1 MRHTETKG
9 GNQEGKEEEEEK
21 TLDERQN
28 FSNSRERG
36 REKKRERERRR
47 ERREREEER
56 DERER
61 ESAMG
66 TTLEGVKAKVKGE
79 EKESASG
86 SAASG
91 SSSHRE
97 DAVPPFLTKTYD
109 LVSDPKSNDVV
120 SWNKTGKSFIVW
132 KPAEFARDL
141 LPKHFK
147 HNNFSSF
154 VRQLNTYGF
163 RKVDPDKWEFSNDNF
178 RKDSKPLLKYIHRRK
193 PAKGIKDEG
202 PGKHVST
209 KALIEVGQYGGGVTE
224 TLDQLQRDREV
235 LMTELVRLRQRQ
247 QFMEGQ
253 VLEMQGRLERAES
266 RQNNAEKSQ
275 TQIFQLVQQALS
287 NPAVLHQILSSKNY
301 GFPYLESSDAVNK
314 RKKIKA
320 KRPLVPEPSQPID
333 QPYYTFP
340 EPTQSLPA
348 LPKFPVDELPIDK
361 LNFLEEPNHN
371 MEVTDS
377 DSFQDGNIDKFLNL

>member
-1 MRHTETKG
+1 M
-9 GNQEGKEEEEEK
+9 GKTSRTVANEA
-21 TLDERQN
+21 ERR
-28 FSNSRERG
+28 RER
-36 REKKRERERRR
+36 RERRR

-86 SAASG
+86 SAVSG

-147 HNNFSSF
+147 H
-154 VRQLNTYGF
+154 
-163 RKVDPDKWEFSNDNF
+163 DN
-178 RKDSKPLLKYIHRRK
+178 
-193 PAKGIKDEG
+193 
-202 PGKHVST
+202 T
-209 KALIEVGQYGGGVTE
+209 KALIEGGQYGGGVTE

-348 LPKFPVDELPIDK
+348 LPKFPVDDLPIDK

>member
-1 MRHTETKG
+1 MGRT
-9 GNQEGKEEEEEK
+9 
-21 TLDERQN
+21 
-28 FSNSRERG
+28 SRTVANEA
-36 REKKRERERRR
+36 ERRR
-47 ERREREEER
+47 EREREREREEER
-56 DERER
+56 ETRERER

-163 RKVDPDKWEFSNDNF
+163 RKVDPDKWEFSNENF
-178 RKDSKPLLKYIHRRK
+178 RRDAKQLLKDIHRRK
-193 PAKGIKDEG
+193 PAKASSKDDVLG
-202 PGKHVST
+202 NKVGT
-209 KALIEVGQYGGGVTE
+209 KALIEVGRYGVTE
-224 TLDQLQRDREV
+224 TLDQL
-235 LMTELVRLRQRQ
+235 
-247 QFMEGQ
+247 
-253 VLEMQGRLERAES
+253 
-266 RQNNAEKSQ
+266 K
-275 TQIFQLVQQALS
+275 
-287 NPAVLHQILSSKNY
+287 
-301 GFPYLESSDAVNK
+301 
-314 RKKIKA
+314 
-320 KRPLVPEPSQPID
+320 
-333 QPYYTFP
+333 
-340 EPTQSLPA
+340 
-348 LPKFPVDELPIDK
+348 
-361 LNFLEEPNHN
+361 
-371 MEVTDS
+371 
-377 DSFQDGNIDKFLNL
+377 